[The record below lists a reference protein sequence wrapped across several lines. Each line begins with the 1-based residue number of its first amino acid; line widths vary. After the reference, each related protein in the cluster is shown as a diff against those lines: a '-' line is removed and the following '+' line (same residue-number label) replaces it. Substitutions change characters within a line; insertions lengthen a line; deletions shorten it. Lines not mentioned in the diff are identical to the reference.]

1 MSIPLI
7 CIALLGFLVVGLGF
21 AVSMTRS
28 KTETMFGSTADP
40 EDILYKMTR
49 AHGNTTEYAP
59 MIALLIFILSQS
71 PQSDWVIWCM
81 VLVTFFRYLFVAGII
96 LPKSMGQP
104 HPMRFLGAL
113 GTYLTGFGLCTAVIL
128 QGLN

>member
-28 KTETMFGSTADP
+28 RTDTMFGSTADP

-49 AHGNTTEYAP
+49 AHGNTIEYAP

-71 PQSDWVIWCM
+71 PQSDWILWCM
-81 VLVTFFRYLFVAGII
+81 ILVTFFRYLFVAGII
-96 LPKSMGQP
+96 FPKSMAQANP
-104 HPMRFLGAL
+104 VRFLGAL

>member
-28 KTETMFGSTADP
+28 RTDTMFGSTADP

-49 AHGNTTEYAP
+49 AHGNTIEYAP

-71 PQSDWVIWCM
+71 PQSDWILWCM
-81 VLVTFFRYLFVAGII
+81 ILVTFFRYLFVAGII
-96 LPKSMGQP
+96 FPKSMAQANP
-104 HPMRFLGAL
+104 VRFLGAL
-113 GTYLTGFGLCTAVIL
+113 GTYLTGFGLCPAVIL

>member
-28 KTETMFGSTADP
+28 KTDTMFGSTADP

-49 AHGNTTEYAP
+49 AHGNTIEYAP

-71 PQSDWVIWCM
+71 PQSDWVLWCM
-81 VLVTFFRYLFVAGII
+81 ILVTFFRYLFVAGII

-113 GTYLTGFGLCTAVIL
+113 GTYLAGFGLCTAVIL